1 MTSPGQRTA
10 KPPCSPYA
18 NLAAVE
24 RAGVTKHGSAI
35 WRLVCTCGESV
46 EADAPAIK
54 RGAARCPDCNPSYG
68 DLEAQRILAVLPAT
82 IAETIRRSGMT
93 LAQVR
98 YRLELMKPDLCH
110 TGKWR
115 RSRGSG
121 PWLPVIVAGPG
132 EDVPC
137 PFEAVTNAVSKR
149 RQRVKIKRARAI
161 EAAAEQV
168 RRQEAAVE
176 TDKVVARTRTV
187 PQTWFSALIPQI
199 EGGARVATTPPLP

>member
-1 MTSPGQRTA
+1 MTAPGQRTA
-10 KPPCSPYA
+10 KPPRSPHA
-18 NLAAVE
+18 NLSAVQ

-35 WRLVCTCGESV
+35 WRLACSCGESV

-54 RGAARCPDCNPSYG
+54 RGAARCPACNPSYG

-82 IAETIRRSGMT
+82 IAEIIRKSGMT

-98 YRLELMKPDLCH
+98 YRLDLIKPGLCH
-110 TGKWR
+110 TGRWR

-149 RQRVKIKRARAI
+149 RQRVKNKRARAI
-161 EAAAEQV
+161 EAAAEEG
-168 RRQEAAVE
+168 RRQAAVIE
-176 TDKVVARTRTV
+176 ADGVAARTRAA

-199 EGGARVATTPPLP
+199 EGGARQANPPTRP